1 MSRHGAVVVCAIA
14 LIASAAFAAKG
25 PADDVDP
32 FIGTDAH
39 GHTFPGATLP
49 FGMVQLSPDTRL
61 EGWDGCSGYHYSDD
75 VVYGFSHTH
84 LSGTGIGDYG
94 DVLLMPVTGDP
105 KFANGYADG
114 PDSGYASRFDKTTER
129 AEAGWYAV
137 ELADYDIAVE
147 LTATERA
154 GLHRYRFPAGRP
166 AHVIVDLAHR
176 DTVLEATLR
185 IVGDREIEGSR
196 RSTGWADDQIVH
208 FVARFS
214 RPFDEAVL
222 ALDDRSLEDAREAS
236 GSNVKGVLSFG
247 QAGRDLLVKVGI
259 SAVDIDGARRNLDA
273 ELPGWDFDAVRAA
286 ARDRWNEAL
295 GRIEVAGGNEARR
308 TIFYTALYHS
318 LLAPNLFSDVD
329 GRYRGMDREIHR
341 ADGRRHYTVFSLWDT
356 FRATHPLYTLIEA
369 ERTREFVETFLAQ
382 YRQGGRLPVWE
393 LAANETDTM
402 IGYHS
407 ISAIVDAWVK
417 GIRGFDEQLALQ
429 AMVHSATLDHFG
441 LEAYRRQGFIGS
453 EDDGES
459 VSKTLEYAYDDWCI
473 ARMADGMGED
483 AIAKEFYVRSQGWKH
498 LLDPETGFMR
508 PRRNQRWQAP
518 FDPRRVDNNFT
529 EANSWQYSFFVPHDV
544 EGLIDSLGGEDRF
557 VERLD
562 ALFTADSATT
572 GRTQADITGLIGQ
585 YAHGNEPS
593 HHMAWLYHYAGRPD
607 RSAERVA
614 EILETLYAATPEG
627 LSGNE
632 DCGQMSSWYV
642 FGAMGLYPVCP
653 CSDEYVI
660 GVPLFDRVSI
670 GVGNG
675 RTFSIRAKDSEQGK
689 PYVTAARLNGMP
701 LARSYLKH
709 EEIAR
714 GGELVLT
721 LGSEPSLAW
730 GRSRDQRPNSRV
742 ESEAVLPAPFLRSDA
757 DLFRDSLTVGL
768 DCADSQATIRYA
780 VDADAPEKTWAVYRD
795 PITLRKSTRLRF
807 VAELD
812 GRRSPVVES
821 YLHRI
826 PNDWAIEVRS
836 TPNPQYTAGGP
847 PALID
852 GLRGDANWRT
862 GGWQGYQYID
872 FEATVDLGRER
883 ALHRIGASFLQDAKS
898 WIWMP
903 SDVALSVSS
912 DGVEFRE
919 VARLTGDVADD
930 AYGSILRDWVA
941 EVEGVEARYVRVVAR
956 NYGTIPDWHPGRGD
970 GAFIFIDEILID
982 LR

>member
-1 MSRHGAVVVCAIA
+1 VSHREVVTSWVLALAISAV
-14 LIASAAFAAKG
+14 FAADG
-25 PADDVDP
+25 PADHVDP
-32 FIGTDAH
+32 FIGTGAH
-39 GHTFPGATLP
+39 GHTYPGATLP

-61 EGWDGCSGYHYSDD
+61 EGWDGCSGYHYTDD

-94 DVLLMPVTGDP
+94 DILFMPVTGEP
-105 KFANGYADG
+105 KLDNGYG
-114 PDSGYASRFDKTTER
+114 TSPDSGYASRFDKKTER
-129 AEAGWYAV
+129 AGAGWYEI
-137 ELADYDIAVE
+137 ELADYGVSVE

-166 AHVIVDLAHR
+166 AHVIIDLEHR
-176 DTVLEATLR
+176 DTVLESTLR
-185 IVGDREIEGSR
+185 VVGDREVEGSR
-196 RSTGWADDQIVH
+196 RSTGWANDQIVH

-214 RPFDEAVL
+214 QPIGEAVV
-222 ALDDRSLEDAREAS
+222 ALDDRSIEDARDAA
-236 GSNVKGVLSFG
+236 GSNVKAILSFG
-247 QAGRDLLVKVGI
+247 EAGGELLVKVGI

-273 ELPGWDFDAVRAA
+273 ELPGWDFDAARGAA
-286 ARDRWNEAL
+286 QDRWNDAL
-295 GRIEVAGGNEARR
+295 GRIEVDGGTEAQR
-308 TIFYTALYHS
+308 TVFYTALYHS
-318 LLAPNLFSDVD
+318 LLAPNLYSDVD
-329 GRYRGMDREIHR
+329 GRYRGMDHEIHR
-341 ADGRRHYTVFSLWDT
+341 AEGRQHYTVFSLWDT
-356 FRATHPLYTLIEA
+356 FRATHPLFTLIEA
-369 ERTREFVETFLAQ
+369 ERTREFIETFLAQ

-407 ISAIVDAWVK
+407 ISVIVDAWVK
-417 GIRGFDEQLALQ
+417 GIRGYDQRLALE
-429 AMVHSATLDHFG
+429 AMVDSAEREHFG

-453 EDDGES
+453 EGDGES

-473 ARMADGMGED
+473 ARMADGVGEKTI
-483 AIAKEFYVRSQGWKH
+483 AIEFYERSQGWKH

-508 PRRNQRWQAP
+508 PRRNQRWQDP

-529 EANSWQYSFFVPHDV
+529 EANSWQYSLFVPHDV
-544 EGLIDSLGGEDRF
+544 ESLIDSLGGDDRF

-607 RSAERVA
+607 RSAERVT
-614 EILETLYAATPEG
+614 EILETLYDATPEG

-653 CSDEYVI
+653 CTDEYVI
-660 GVPLFDRVSI
+660 GTPLFERASMRLDEERVF
-670 GVGNG
+670 
-675 RTFSIRAKDSEQGK
+675 TIRAEGAARGY
-689 PYVTAARLNGMP
+689 PYVTAANLNGKP
-701 LARSYLKH
+701 LTRSYLRH

-721 LGSEPSLAW
+721 LGPEPSPSW
-730 GRSRDQRPNSRV
+730 GRPANQRPRSRV
-742 ESEAVLPAPFLRSDA
+742 EADPVVPAPFLRSDS
-757 DLFRDSLTVGL
+757 DLFRDSLTVEL
-768 DCADSQATIRYA
+768 ACAEPRVTIRYTL
-780 VDADAPEKTWAVYRD
+780 DPGAPEERWAVYD
-795 PITLRKSTRLRF
+795 APITLDESTRLLF
-807 VAELD
+807 VAERE

-826 PNDWAIEVRS
+826 PNEWTIDVRS
-836 TPNPQYTAGGP
+836 IPNPQYTAGGP

-852 GLRGDANWRT
+852 GLRGDRNWRT
-862 GGWQGYQYID
+862 GGWQGYQYTD
-872 FEATVDLGRER
+872 FEATVDLGSER
-883 ALHRIGASFLQDAKS
+883 PLHRLGASFLQDAKS

-903 SDVALSVSS
+903 SEVLLSVSS
-912 DGVEFRE
+912 DGTDFRE

-930 AYGSILRDWVA
+930 AQGSILRDWVT
-941 EVEGVEARYVRVVAR
+941 EVEGVEARYVRVFAR
-956 NYGTIPDWHPGRGD
+956 NYGTIPEWHPGRGD

-982 LR
+982 